1 MFNKE
6 LTLNTQAWEEITD
19 SQGEAIT
26 GGAPP
31 TITDIEAQILK
42 IVGIVSQTPNF
53 DPEKTENVLNTVLTK
68 NAAINKFF

>member
-6 LTLNTQAWEEITD
+6 VALNTQAWEEITD

-31 TITDIEAQILK
+31 TLADIEAQITK
-42 IVGIVSQTPNF
+42 IYNTVSATPNF
-53 DPEKTENVLNTVLTK
+53 DPVKTATIFNNVLEK
-68 NAAINKFF
+68 NGALNKFF